1 MLAAAG
7 AVVAASLVLAGCSS
21 GSSSPAASDDASGS
35 GGAFPVSIQTALG
48 TTEIPS
54 QPKRVVALGW
64 GDAAETALELGVQPS
79 VRATGSFGGD
89 GVGPWLK
96 DAYTKKPTMI
106 QTLEPSYEQ
115 ILKLKPDLILDTKS
129 SGDKDRYAKL
139 SAIAPTVA
147 IPKGGENYLTT
158 TEQQVDLVSRAL
170 GKESEGK
177 KLLTDLDDAYA
188 AARKAHPEFD
198 GKTAV
203 VGSYTADGF
212 GAYAS
217 KDSRSTFMQQ
227 LGFTIPKDVDQ
238 QAGDA
243 FSVSL
248 SNENLDLLD
257 ADLTVVLPIFVD
269 ASKAESDPLF
279 QKVRRCRPGTRSWST
294 TRRVRTRSRSARRRR
309 SSGRS
314 TACRTSSRRR
324 SADRQP
330 QGEYGR
336 RRVASRDP
344 ASPLRAGVR

>member
-7 AVVAASLVLAGCSS
+7 AVVAASLVLAGCTS
-21 GSSSPAASDDASGS
+21 GSSSPDASDDASGS
-35 GGAFPVSIQTALG
+35 GGAFPVSIETALG

-64 GDAAETALELGVQPS
+64 GDAETALELGVQPVGAS
-79 VRATGSFGGD
+79 DWLAFGGD
-89 GVGPWLK
+89 GVGPWLE
-96 DAYTKKPTMI
+96 DAYTEEPTII

-115 ILKLKPDLILDTKS
+115 ILKLEPDLILDTKS

-147 IPKGGENYLTT
+147 VPKGGENYLTT

-177 KLLTDLDDAYA
+177 QLLSDLDDAYA
-188 AARKAHPEFD
+188 AARDAHPEFD

-227 LGFTIPKDVDQ
+227 LGFTIPEAVDQ

-248 SNENLDLLD
+248 SQENLDLLD
-257 ADLTVVLPIFVD
+257 ADLTVVLPIYVD

-279 QKVRRCRPGTRSWST
+279 QKVPSVQAGHSIVVDDADVSNAFSLGT
-294 TRRVRTRSRSARRRR
+294 
-309 SSGRS
+309 
-314 TACRTSSRRR
+314 TA
-324 SADRQP
+324 AIEWALDRLP
-330 QGEYGR
+330 DEF
-336 RRVASRDP
+336 
-344 ASPLRAGVR
+344 AGKVG